1 MTYFIA
7 TLLKPFVILV
17 LSAIVL
23 VPARMAVKRHM
34 EEGPVKDILL
44 FRISGEKWTWKLAL
58 FWASFLL
65 LFFYALFHFTILSQQ

>member
-1 MTYFIA
+1 MTFFLATFI
-7 TLLKPFVILV
+7 KPFVILA

-34 EEGPVKDILL
+34 EEGILKDILL

-65 LFFYALFHFTILSQQ
+65 LSFYVLFHFTILSQQ